1 MHGDVVF
8 FQNLHILMKT
18 QENFAFAKCRDRL
31 LGWKDLKKERR
42 KKAQTACPT
51 LADGYPIQSCFFKK

>member
-1 MHGDVVF
+1 
-8 FQNLHILMKT
+8 MKT